1 MTKDHQAIFSVNP
14 RNPSLSIFII
24 NSRNP
29 SFPSV
34 FSPFFLIRTLSSY
47 YGTSGFPLFSRN
59 PSFLVITG
67 QLPTLLSIP
76 EFPPFLLITG
86 WVPTFLFFFAVNPRK
101 PFFPS
106 LFLGRENWCI
116 TGCCEKRSIMF
127 ERSIV
132 EKIIPNRSIR
142 NQAFYKKNED
152 RMHIRGWCAACFL
165 QTV

>member
-1 MTKDHQAIFSVNP
+1 MKFFWGGETFDWFLGGLRCSHNLFRDQSTHYGTKQMTKDHQAIFSVNP

-86 WVPTFLFFFAVNPRK
+86 RVPTFLFFFVVNPGK

-106 LFLGRENWCI
+106 LFLGNMRPALHHVLHMAFWYQGNWRRI
-116 TGCCEKRSIMF
+116 
-127 ERSIV
+127 
-132 EKIIPNRSIR
+132 
-142 NQAFYKKNED
+142 
-152 RMHIRGWCAACFL
+152 
-165 QTV
+165 